1 MQLPPNVDF
10 WLRVLTIGVPAI
22 SAIVV
27 ALVTYLFGRRMANR
41 QKELNKE
48 LALYQSG
55 LQASLNKELENHKKD
70 ISKELEIHEL
80 QIQSAF
86 QTRFYEFQTRYSW
99 LHQKRAE
106 AIEKLYAMLSG
117 IENDLVCWVSS
128 PHGIRNQM
136 EEELYRIGEEHL
148 QEMINFFDEK
158 TIYFNQEI
166 SDAVNGVVESARV
179 IYEHYPTVETSGPR
193 PLLDIDIKQQA
204 TKLKAEKI
212 GPLMAL
218 LEDRFRKLLEAEIP
232 ISAVERPAIGP
243 DSMDGRNT

>member
-1 MQLPPNVDF
+1 MEF
-10 WLRVLTIGVPAI
+10 WLKVAGILVPSVI
-22 SAIVV
+22 TLVV
-27 ALVTYLFGRRMANR
+27 PFITYKWITKKLVNYQDGLNMKMADYQADLNRR
-41 QKELNKE
+41 
-48 LALYQSG
+48 
-55 LQASLNKELENHKKD
+55 LEDHKKD
-70 ISKELEIHEL
+70 ISKELKVHEL
-80 QIQSAF
+80 QIQSMF

-106 AIEKLYAMLSG
+106 AIEKLYAMLAG

-166 SDAVNGVVESARV
+166 SDAVNGVVESARA

-243 DSMDGRNT
+243 DSTPPPRQLDR